1 MKNRWKM
8 RATFLEGRFERA
20 KNKFFKIENFL
31 KISNTEEGTGTGK
44 SVVPYLNS

>member
-31 KISNTEEGTGTGK
+31 KILGTGTGK
-44 SVVPYLNS
+44 SEVPK